1 MELITPD
8 KNTLS
13 EILNT
18 EIKIYYA
25 KLEDLSNINLDEYT
39 LNCKGYNILSVIDN
53 KLNIEFFTSKLLISS
68 IVINNF
74 EISIYDFYNMI
85 NSKEKEGK

>member
-1 MELITPD
+1 MKLITPD

-13 EILNT
+13 GILNT
-18 EIKIYYA
+18 EIKLYYA
-25 KLEDLSNINLDEYT
+25 KLQDLSNLDLDKYT
-39 LNCKGYNILSVIDN
+39 LTCKGYNILSVIDN

-74 EISIYDFYNMI
+74 EISIY
-85 NSKEKEGK
+85 